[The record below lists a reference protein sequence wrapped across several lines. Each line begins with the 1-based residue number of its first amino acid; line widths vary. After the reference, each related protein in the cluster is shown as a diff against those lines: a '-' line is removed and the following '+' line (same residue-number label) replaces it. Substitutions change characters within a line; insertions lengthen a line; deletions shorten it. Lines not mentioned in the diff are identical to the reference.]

1 MKKRYLLALTALL
14 LLVSLAFGGILS
26 GCKTS
31 DGDGTGIFEK
41 ISVAEAYSF
50 IQDNMTNPDFVI
62 LDVRTA
68 EEFNSGHIEG
78 AVNIDFYASDFESQ
92 LDMLNKDKVYL
103 VYCRSDNRSGQA
115 VDRMEDLGFIEA
127 YDMSGGINAWNDAGY
142 PTVQ

>member
-1 MKKRYLLALTALL
+1 MTLLFLYESQYVVYDFL
-14 LLVSLAFGGILS
+14 GIKVMLS
-26 GCKTS
+26 
-31 DGDGTGIFEK
+31 
-41 ISVAEAYSF
+41 
-50 IQDNMTNPDFVI
+50 
-62 LDVRTA
+62 
-68 EEFNSGHIEG
+68 